1 MQLIIFEGCVTCPF
15 TSTDILGADEHS
27 LRIEHSCSVTDD
39 RVMVSSDDLA
49 TEPPSVPPRWCPMRL
64 TARPTIPSSGPCRC
78 RAPAG

>member
-1 MQLIIFEGCVTCPF
+1 MQLIIFEGCQTCPF

-39 RVMVSSDDLA
+39 RVMLSSDDLA

-64 TARPTIPSSGPCRC
+64 ERVTVELSIRPDRTSN
-78 RAPAG
+78 